1 MLTPFVIFFI
11 LCMIHVARFLESIE
25 KTVNVINNREDEFVI
40 PQRDLTRAYLMNAN
54 EAVLEILQRET
65 LRRKSTSKDEDV
77 NWMKEGF

>member
-1 MLTPFVIFFI
+1 MLIPFAIFFI
-11 LCMIHVARFLESIE
+11 LCMIHVAQFLESIE
-25 KTVNVINNREDEFVI
+25 KNVIENRYEDEFVI
-40 PQRDLTRAYLMNAN
+40 SQHDLDRAYLMNTN